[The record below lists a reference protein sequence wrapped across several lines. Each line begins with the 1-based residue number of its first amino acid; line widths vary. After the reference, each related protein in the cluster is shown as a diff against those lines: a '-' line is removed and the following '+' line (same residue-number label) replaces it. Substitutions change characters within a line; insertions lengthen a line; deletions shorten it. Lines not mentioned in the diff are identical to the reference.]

1 MGTSREDLTL
11 EGRGIKSLFTHS
23 LYKMKL
29 ALFII
34 LSVLHCQNNA
44 YKIVTLPKADEEH
57 HSMKV
62 FFSTKM
68 VDVTHKV
75 TTTVTQTAYE
85 TCYAAEPG
93 ISECKNSRDN
103 EDSEPKVELNGVA
116 TSLQSVI
123 SPSKTAR
130 AERQLDLEDL
140 EEVVEIIE
148 ASENVQVIQP
158 DEVAA
163 VVYASVVHKSKEEE
177 PILVEQVIEEL
188 NEVEPFEDELES
200 RTEIPEVK
208 TYTHEQG
215 NLLNAEA
222 DDTEGEVDNTDELV
236 RENSFDLNFEDETQ
250 GEMAT
255 TEVSEVKHYAHEL
268 DDETTTSDPEMAEMT
283 TMMEENY
290 ELEEANPAREN
301 LDGPILESSWEEKE
315 VVITNSINTKCMDM
329 KNDLFINVMS
339 TILWTMTE
347 TKTVTVNGL
356 NSVLF

>member
-1 MGTSREDLTL
+1 MGSQRVY
-11 EGRGIKSLFTHS
+11 EGENRDSL
-23 LYKMKL
+23 LKKKMKL
-29 ALFII
+29 ALYIFF
-34 LSVLHCQNNA
+34 VAFHCQDA
-44 YKIVTLPKADEEH
+44 YKIVTLPKADEEQ

-93 ISECKNSRDN
+93 ISECKNGRDN
-103 EDSEPKVELNGVA
+103 EESEPKVELNGVA
-116 TSLQSVI
+116 TSYESI
-123 SPSKTAR
+123 IPTPSQTAR

-163 VVYASVVHKSKEEE
+163 VVYASVVHKSKEDE

-188 NEVEPFEDELES
+188 NEVEPFEDE
-200 RTEIPEVK
+200 
-208 TYTHEQG
+208 
-215 NLLNAEA
+215 
-222 DDTEGEVDNTDELV
+222 
-236 RENSFDLNFEDETQ
+236 TQ

-255 TEVSEVKHYAHEL
+255 TEVAEVRHYAHEL

-283 TMMEENY
+283 TMMEEDY

-301 LDGPILESSWEEKE
+301 LDGPILESSWEE
-315 VVITNSINTKCMDM
+315 
-329 KNDLFINVMS
+329 
-339 TILWTMTE
+339 
-347 TKTVTVNGL
+347 
-356 NSVLF
+356 

>member
-1 MGTSREDLTL
+1 MGSQRVYEVENRD
-11 EGRGIKSLFTHS
+11 RFSKK
-23 LYKMKL
+23 KMKL
-29 ALFII
+29 ALCI
-34 LSVLHCQNNA
+34 LVTVFHCQHS
-44 YKIVTLPKADEEH
+44 YKIVTLPKADEEQ

-85 TCYAAEPG
+85 TCYAAEPS
-93 ISECKNSRDN
+93 ISECKNGRDN
-103 EDSEPKVELNGVA
+103 EESEPKAELNGVA
-116 TSLQSVI
+116 TSYESI
-123 SPSKTAR
+123 IPTPSHTAR

-163 VVYASVVHKSKEEE
+163 VVYASVVHKSKEDE

-188 NEVEPFEDELES
+188 NEVEPFEDEIES

-208 TYTHEQG
+208 TYAHEV
-215 NLLNAEA
+215 AEE
-222 DDTEGEVDNTDELV
+222 TE
-236 RENSFDLNFEDETQ
+236 

-255 TEVSEVKHYAHEL
+255 TEVAEVRHYAHEL

-283 TMMEENY
+283 TMMEEDY

-301 LDGPILESSWEEKE
+301 LDGPILESSWEEKD
-315 VVITNSINTKCMDM
+315 VVITN
-329 KNDLFINVMS
+329 
-339 TILWTMTE
+339 
-347 TKTVTVNGL
+347 
-356 NSVLF
+356 